1 MTFPINSAVYRRHR
15 VNNNKA
21 YVMFFVETKRPE
33 RSYGDAVTTLKEGH
47 PEEAQG
53 VG

>member
-1 MTFPINSAVYRRHR
+1 MTFPTKITIYSRHR
-15 VNNNKA
+15 VKNNEA
-21 YVMFFVETKRPE
+21 YVMFFVESKRPE

-47 PEEAQG
+47 PEEAHE

>member
-1 MTFPINSAVYRRHR
+1 MTFPTNFTIYRRQR
-15 VNNNKA
+15 VKNNKA
-21 YVMFFVETKRPE
+21 YVMFFVKTKRPE

-47 PEEAQG
+47 PEEAHE